1 MGLIRY
7 FISLQIGSYEYCHGE
22 IPLSENGKI
31 KTFPTEKLAIEW
43 IKNNPEYRDSLYT
56 IKSII
61 L

>member
-22 IPLSENGKI
+22 IPLSENGEI
-31 KTFPTEKLAIEW
+31 KTFLTEKLAIEW
-43 IKNNPEYRDSLYT
+43 IKNNPDIQGYLYT
-56 IKSII
+56 IKAII